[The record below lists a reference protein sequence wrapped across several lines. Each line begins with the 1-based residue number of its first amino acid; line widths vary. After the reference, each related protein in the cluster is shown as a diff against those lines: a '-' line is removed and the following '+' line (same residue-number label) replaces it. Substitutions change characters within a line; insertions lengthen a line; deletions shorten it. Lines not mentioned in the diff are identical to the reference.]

1 MAFSGISFMKFY
13 NHILKFGM
21 CVESAIRKQAVKT
34 KIQLIQILQ
43 FPTDVGEWGHLWR
56 LVYRIAVRVWSVVTT
71 FQGPPL
77 LT

>member
-43 FPTDVGEWGHLWR
+43 FPTDMTIGVS
-56 LVYRIAVRVWSVVTT
+56 YFSACVVCCHTISGASFT
-71 FQGPPL
+71 NIV
-77 LT
+77 